1 LCDHCQ
7 RFFCELCVNTRG
19 QQKFCRTCGVECVP
33 VRVQIQR
40 PPLPK
45 GFYAGLPEA
54 FVFPFRGSGFLVL
67 IVVTILLSAI
77 KLAGAMGG
85 LGLGGAWVPA
95 SGAGCPLA
103 GSG

>member
-1 LCDHCQ
+1 
-7 RFFCELCVNTRG
+7 
-19 QQKFCRTCGVECVP
+19 
-33 VRVQIQR
+33 
-40 PPLPK
+40 
-45 GFYAGLPEA
+45 LPEA